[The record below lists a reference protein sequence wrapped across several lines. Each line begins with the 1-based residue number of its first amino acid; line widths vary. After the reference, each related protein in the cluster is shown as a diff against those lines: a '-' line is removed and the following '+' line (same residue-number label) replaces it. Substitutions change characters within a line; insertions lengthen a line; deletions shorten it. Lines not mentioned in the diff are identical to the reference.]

1 MGFRIESLGELN
13 TSASRIEERIETMS
27 EKSNSACSSLDTIIS
42 AVGGNGIEKDL
53 ELLKSAISDNVTKIN
68 EVLSNVSN
76 FISSQT
82 AEYNANESE
91 LASQLQ
97 QAQAELDSIDFS

>member
-1 MGFRIESLGELN
+1 MNL
-13 TSASRIEERIETMS
+13 
-27 EKSNSACSSLDTIIS
+27 K
-42 AVGGNGIEKDL
+42 
-53 ELLKSAISDNVTKIN
+53 LLKSAISDNVTKIN